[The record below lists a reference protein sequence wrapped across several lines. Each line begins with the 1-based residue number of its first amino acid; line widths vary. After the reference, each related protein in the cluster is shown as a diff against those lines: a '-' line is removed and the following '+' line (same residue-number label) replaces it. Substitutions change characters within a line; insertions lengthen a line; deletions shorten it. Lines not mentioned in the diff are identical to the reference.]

1 MIFGKPKYLRAIL
14 LTKEGDH
21 SHKEIGLLFGQS
33 FSMKY
38 MIEHIRVTNLVIEVF
53 IVDTLNHLTR

>member
-38 MIEHIRVTNLVIEVF
+38 NDKAYTGNISGH
-53 IVDTLNHLTR
+53 